1 MHVYESKLDIEHKQY
16 NKLINQYICF
26 IQLSVEKCINTKF
39 ETKYGESIVKYGGD
53 ATKWPQRVSV
63 AGKGKS
69 GQRGVFTTS
78 SLFCPDLLRLSI
90 SFSISLRFNRSSLF
104 FFGWSSIPASFS
116 LFSLFLSL
124 IPPPIDSGGQPSP

>member
-1 MHVYESKLDIEHKQY
+1 MHVYDSKLDIEHKQY

>member
-1 MHVYESKLDIEHKQY
+1 M
-16 NKLINQYICF
+16 
-26 IQLSVEKCINTKF
+26 
-39 ETKYGESIVKYGGD
+39 ESIVKYGGD

-78 SLFCPDLLRLSI
+78 SLFCPNLLRLSI

-104 FFGWSSIPASFS
+104 FWLVLYSSFFFS
-116 LFSLFLSL
+116 IFPLSL
-124 IPPPIDSGGQPSP
+124 PNPSPLLTREVNRHHERT